1 MGISDRL
8 MHAWN
13 AFTGNDLYD
22 NYDYSIGPS
31 YGLRQYSNHSYIS
44 NDRSI
49 VTNVL
54 NQIAVDV
61 AAIELRHVKLDE
73 NDRYT
78 EDISSG
84 LNYCLTEEANID
96 QSGVDFRQDIAMTVL
111 EKGVAA
117 VVPVD
122 TDINPRFTNG
132 YDIKTLRVGEVVEWF
147 PEHVRVDLYN
157 DRKGVREQIIL
168 PKTMVAI
175 IQNPLYAIMNEPNS
189 ILQRLLRK
197 LALMDKMDEQVAANN
212 LDMIIKLPYVVKS
225 ESRRKQAEQRRNDIE
240 FQLKS
245 SQYGV
250 AYVDGTE
257 EIVQL
262 NRPIENNFYKTVD
275 GLTDRLYFSLGLTKG
290 ILDGTANEQEM
301 LNYMNRTVKPIVE
314 SIRQSMKRTFLSKTA
329 RTQKQSIVS
338 ITDPFKL
345 VPINNI
351 AEIADKFTRNEILS
365 SNEVRSLIGF
375 RPSSDP
381 KADELRN
388 SNMPVDKAGLAPPE
402 QVPEPPLE

>member
-13 AFTGNDLYD
+13 AFTFNDPYK
-22 NYDYSIGPS
+22 NYDYSVGSS
-31 YGLRQYSNHSYIS
+31 YSLRQYSNHSYIS

-78 EDISSG
+78 EDIPSG

-122 TDINPRFTNG
+122 TDVNPRFTNG

-275 GLTDRLYFSLGLTKG
+275 GLTDRLYFNLGLTKG

-388 SNMPVDKAGLAPPE
+388 SNMPVEKAGLAPPE
-402 QVPEPPLE
+402 QVSEPPLE

>member
-1 MGISDRL
+1 MGIGKRL
-8 MHAWN
+8 MHAWD
-13 AFTGNDLYD
+13 AFSGNDHYK
-22 NYDYSIGPS
+22 DYQNVGPS
-31 YGLRQYSNHSYIS
+31 YGFRQYRSHSYIS

-49 VTNVL
+49 VTNII

-61 AAIELRHVKLDE
+61 AAIELRHARLDD
-73 NDRYT
+73 NNRYI
-78 EDISSG
+78 EDIPSG
-84 LNYCLTEEANID
+84 LNYCLNEEANID
-96 QSGVDFRQDIAMTVL
+96 QSGIEFRQDVAMTML

-117 VVPVD
+117 IVPVKTD
-122 TDINPRFTNG
+122 TNPKLTKAFEVG
-132 YDIKTLRVGEVVEWF
+132 ELRVGEVVEWF
-147 PEHVRVDLYN
+147 PKHVRVDVYN
-157 DRKGVREQIIL
+157 DNKGVREQVLL
-168 PKTMVAI
+168 PKHMVAI
-175 IQNPLYAIMNEPNS
+175 VQNPLYSIMNEPNS

-197 LALMDKMDEQVAANN
+197 LTLMDQLDEQVAANN

-225 ESRRKQAEQRRNDIE
+225 EARRKQAEQRRNDIE
-240 FQLKS
+240 FQLKT

-275 GLTDRLYFSLGLTKG
+275 GLMDRLYFNLGLTKG

-301 LNYMNRTVKPIVE
+301 LNYMNRTVKPIE
-314 SIRQSMKRTFLSKTA
+314 ECIRQSLKRTFLTKTA
-329 RTQKQSIVS
+329 RSQKQSIVS
-338 ITDPFKL
+338 LYDPFKL

-375 RPSSDP
+375 KPSSDP

-388 SNMPVDKAGLAPPE
+388 SNMPAEKAGLAPPE
-402 QVPEPPLE
+402 QVSEPLLE